1 MPSPLELR
9 HERDFGQKLNA
20 TFQFVTRHFKPFSL
34 CLLYIVAPVA
44 LLAGIVGGLYQ
55 SQVLSLV
62 TRRSGTGSVDTSTF
76 SIMSRFFSPEYW
88 LTLLF
93 SGLAGVLLSLTVCSF
108 LAEYEA
114 AGNRPPDVSTVWLRV
129 RQSLG
134 WGFLLSLALFFII
147 LFASIFLLIPGIY
160 LAIALSLSAM
170 ALVQER
176 LDLGEAMSRSY
187 RLVEGKWW
195 STFGLLVVVYFIV
208 AVASYVFQL
217 PVLIVTVLKTMEI
230 LSGDLTLPL
239 VVATMIATVAS
250 TLLKS
255 VAVLALGFQY
265 FNLVELKEGTG
276 LLQGL
281 EQIGTTPPPTPF
293 FGEQND

>member
-1 MPSPLELR
+1 MQPPLELR

-55 SQVLSLV
+55 SQVLSMM
-62 TRRSGTGSVDTSTF
+62 TRRSITVNNGTNFFGITGS
-76 SIMSRFFSPEYW
+76 FFAPEYW

-114 AGNRPPDVSTVWLRV
+114 AGNRPPEVSVVWARV

-134 WGFLLSLALFFII
+134 GGLLLSLSVLFLFVLAL
-147 LFASIFLLIPGIY
+147 LFLVIPGVY
-160 LAIALSLSAM
+160 VGVALSLSAM

-176 LDLGEAMSRSY
+176 LGVGEAISRSY
-187 RLVEGKWW
+187 RLVDGKWW

-208 AVASYVFQL
+208 AVVSYVFQF
-217 PVLIVTVLKTMEI
+217 PMALILILKTMEV
-230 LSGDLTLPL
+230 LSGDLTLLL
-239 VVATMIATVAS
+239 VVATMLSTVAS
-250 TLLKS
+250 TLLQS
-255 VAVLALGFQY
+255 LAVLALGFQY

-276 LLQGL
+276 LLRGL
-281 EQIGTTPPPTPF
+281 DQIGTTPPSTPF
-293 FGEQND
+293 FNEQND

>member
-1 MPSPLELR
+1 MQLPLELR

-20 TFQFVTRHFKPFSL
+20 TFQFVTRNFKPFSL

-44 LLAGIVGGLYQ
+44 LLAGIVGGLHQ
-55 SQVLSLV
+55 SQVLALMPRPSI
-62 TRRSGTGSVDTSTF
+62 SVNNGLNTF
-76 SIMSRFFSPEYW
+76 SMMSRLFAPEYW

-93 SGLAGVLLSLTVCSF
+93 TGIAGVLLSLTVCSF

-114 AGNRPPDVSTVWLRV
+114 AGNRPQEVSVVWARV

-134 WGFLLSLALFFII
+134 GGLVLSLAVFFLFVLAFV
-147 LFASIFLLIPGIY
+147 FLIIPGIY
-160 LAIALSLSAM
+160 VAVALSLSAM

-176 LDLGEAMSRSY
+176 LGVGEAISRSY
-187 RLVEGKWW
+187 RLVDGKWW

-208 AVASYVFQL
+208 AIVSYVFQI
-217 PVLIVTVLKTMEI
+217 PVLLVTVLKTMEV
-230 LSGDLTLPL
+230 LSGDLTLLL
-239 VVATMIATVAS
+239 VVATMISTVAS
-250 TLLKS
+250 TLLQS
-255 VAVLALGFQY
+255 LAVLALGFQY

-281 EQIGTTPPPTPF
+281 EQLGTTPPSTPF